1 MKILSKND
9 YNYRMV
15 NLINENGEKIGV
27 VGFEKAVEL
36 SNNLDLALVN
46 EKMNPPIVKIVN
58 YGKILYEQK
67 KNQKKQKSN
76 VIKNKE
82 VKFGLN
88 IAANDYHIK
97 INKIKEFI
105 KDGDRVK
112 VTLFLKGR
120 ELSYEELAIDFM
132 NKVMND
138 VNQFAITTDKIK
150 LIGNT
155 ISLNY
160 ISK

>member
-36 SNNLDLALVN
+36 SNNLDLAVVN
-46 EKMNPPIVKIVN
+46 EKTNPPIVKIVN

-88 IAANDYHIK
+88 IAENDYHIK

-105 KDGDRVK
+105 KDGDKVK